1 MHGKD
6 AIVEE
11 ILDWRPY
18 DYVTDRTVLDTPGGP
33 VRILHTIEFEPVSTG
48 TVIHIRFAPPK
59 TKREQALM
67 AHIGPGY
74 GAALQASFPSLL
86 LQLDAELAA
95 RTADRGEAEP
105 DVPAPS
111 ESGVL
116 AGIQPLGISG

>member
-1 MHGKD
+1 
-6 AIVEE
+6 
-11 ILDWRPY
+11 
-18 DYVTDRTVLDTPGGP
+18 
-33 VRILHTIEFEPVSTG
+33 
-48 TVIHIRFAPPK
+48 
-59 TKREQALM
+59 M